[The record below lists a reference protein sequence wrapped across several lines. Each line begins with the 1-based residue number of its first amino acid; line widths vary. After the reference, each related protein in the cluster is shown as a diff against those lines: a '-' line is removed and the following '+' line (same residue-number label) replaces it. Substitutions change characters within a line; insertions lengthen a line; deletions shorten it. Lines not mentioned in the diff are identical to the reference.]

1 MEALESPRRHADRVF
16 AVASGSALAV
26 DEARDPILTSWRRCV
41 ADYGLD
47 PSKPGETRILTS
59 HELVGHREP
68 MERLIRAARPVL
80 EELHGEL
87 EPHGYCVLF
96 TDRDGVTI
104 DHLRSPSLDAELRR
118 CGLYLGSVWR
128 EETEG
133 TNGVGTCITTGR
145 ALTVHRDE
153 HFRAKNIGLT
163 CTVAP
168 VFDPDGAFAAVL
180 DVSSMSADGA
190 RVTGLAQFLVDR
202 ASLRIANAWFQEH
215 HRTRR
220 VLRLFPRPDHL
231 DPAREALIA
240 LDPDGRVVATNALG
254 QRLIPSRPHGTV
266 ILVEDLFEP
275 RSAALLRRPG
285 SDGSVLTL
293 VLRASGR
300 PVFAL
305 AMPAA
310 RQTAPGPTPPG
321 HESGGVRPTVSARHG
336 LDVIAGGEPSLMQAV
351 ARLRRMRR
359 ADLPVLVT
367 GEIGTGRDAFARAFH
382 AEGPRS
388 TGPCWRIDCS
398 WGSGEGL
405 LDPGLGTALRGGTLH
420 LDHVEQ
426 LGPAAQVA
434 LLRVMSDRETVAG
447 AAAFDLVCTADPEWD
462 EAVRSGRIRRDLATR
477 LGALRVQLPPLRRRV
492 DRTALIRAML
502 RDQAIALGIEQPRL
516 GAAALARLEAHPWPG
531 NLRELDACLRAAV
544 ASADGGVIGLED
556 LSIVEDVA
564 EHCTALGS
572 AGPRVEQETERMLA
586 LLIEHRW
593 CISQVSRLLGVDRS
607 TIHRRMNRFGI
618 TPPNRRG

>member
-16 AVASGSALAV
+16 ARASGATLALE
-26 DEARDPILTSWRRCV
+26 EARDPILTSWRRCV

-47 PSKPGETRILTS
+47 PSKPGDTRILTS
-59 HELVGHREP
+59 HELVGHQEP
-68 MERLIRAARPVL
+68 MQRLIRSARPVL

-145 ALTVHRDE
+145 SLTVHREE

-168 VFDPDGAFAAVL
+168 ILDPDGAFAAVL

-202 ASLRIANAWFQEH
+202 ASQRIANAWFQEH
-215 HRTRR
+215 HRAHRI
-220 VLRLFPRPDHL
+220 LRLFPRPDHL
-231 DPAREALIA
+231 DAAREALIA
-240 LDPDGRVVATNALG
+240 LDPDGYIVAANALG
-254 QRLIPSRPHGTV
+254 RRLVPAHLQGTPV
-266 ILVEDLFEP
+266 AADDLFEP

-293 VLRASGR
+293 VLRTSGR

-310 RQTAPGPTPPG
+310 R
-321 HESGGVRPTVSARHG
+321 VSAPRPVSPAVETTGDRPAVLARRG
-336 LDVIAGGEPSLMQAV
+336 LDAIAGGEPGLMQAV

-367 GEIGTGRDAFARAFH
+367 GESGTGRDAFARGFH

-388 TGPCWRIDCS
+388 AGPYWRIDCS

-405 LDPGLGTALRGGTLH
+405 LDPAVGTGLQGGTLH

-426 LGPAAQVA
+426 LGPAAQSA
-434 LLRVMSDRETVAG
+434 LLRLLSDRERDGAVAQ
-447 AAAFDLVCTADPEWD
+447 FDLVCTAGPDWD
-462 EAVRSGRIRRDLATR
+462 EAVRAGGIRRDLATR
-477 LGALRVQLPPLRRRV
+477 LGAIRVQLPPLHRRV
-492 DRTALIRAML
+492 DRTELIRAML
-502 RDQAIALGIEQPRL
+502 REQAAALGLDEPRL

-531 NLRELDACLRAAV
+531 NLRELESCLRAAV

-556 LSIVEDVA
+556 LPIVEDA
-564 EHCTALGS
+564 AGHGATLGS
-572 AGPRVEQETERMLA
+572 AGPRIEQETERMLA

-593 CISQVSRLLGVDRS
+593 CISKVSRLLGVDRS
-607 TIHRRMNRFGI
+607 TVHRRMNRFGI
-618 TPPNRRG
+618 TPPNRRS